1 MNSKVCLTEL
11 HIFACQLYWQAKS
24 NDNNNNITYIYK
36 RKQEQHKKAYC
47 ESAANIKFTCKLYL
61 VAIYILLNW
70 KIMYHSDGLIACFHI
85 ATLLKC
91 ETQWNL
97 CKWISLS
104 RTVLCRSFEVSVSLT
119 KICYLLQVLWSTT
132 QWSYK
137 F

>member
-47 ESAANIKFTCKLYL
+47 ESAANIKFTCELYL
-61 VAIYILLNW
+61 VANYILLNW
-70 KIMYHSDGLIACFHI
+70 KIIYRSE
-85 ATLLKC
+85 LLMN
-91 ETQWNL
+91 EQL
-97 CKWISLS
+97 MVSLHLLISLP
-104 RTVLCRSFEVSVSLT
+104 RTMLCRSFKVSASLT
-119 KICYLLQVLWSTT
+119 KIYYLMQVLWSTM
-132 QWSYK
+132 QWSCK